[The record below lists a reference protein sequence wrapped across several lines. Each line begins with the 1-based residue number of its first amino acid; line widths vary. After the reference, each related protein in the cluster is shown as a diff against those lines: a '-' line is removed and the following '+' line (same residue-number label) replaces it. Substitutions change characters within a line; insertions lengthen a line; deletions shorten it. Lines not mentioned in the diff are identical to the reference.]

1 MKITRFAFSALA
13 VLACVSCSREVF
25 SESEEGKKP
34 GFVEGK
40 TYITVGMPDT
50 KTILGEADAS
60 GVRKVYWQN
69 GDKINVNGAASEAL
83 AGVDGESSSALFE
96 FSVLLDYPYNL
107 MYPASAYKEAGK
119 VTFPAT
125 QNYTAGSFDPAAAIS
140 VAYAADEAEA
150 LILKHTFAVVKVPV
164 KLDTDDCALLD
175 LTFTGKGA
183 EQVSGDFSV
192 DYTTAALTSLSEEN
206 ADKKIVMDISSITLS
221 AEATD
226 IYIVVPAGSYEG
238 FNIRIRDV
246 KGHYM
251 DQAKA
256 SAITLEAGK
265 VYNLPTVSYVPTG
278 TLVTISNAD
287 EYLAFA
293 QDFKKGVY
301 GSKDSKVVVD
311 VTGDLDFADKTF
323 DIVDS
328 NTYIFSGT
336 WNGNSH
342 LMKNITATNVAVFYT
357 PTNAIIKDIVIDS
370 SCSFTK
376 TSANIG
382 YWGIIARSLNGADS
396 HLSGCTINCDWNFDY
411 GASTSFWGY
420 GAVSGRNDGIV
431 ENCVMNGNVIY
442 TRTSSAKVGA
452 GVYVGGIIGYNHA
465 DAASGI
471 SSVIRN
477 CTMNGNLVFNEPDAA
492 YRPVS
497 EGTNKFFNAG
507 GVLGHNQGT
516 AEYLKMYGDVLY
528 QDYVLDAFVGGVIG
542 NSDGPL
548 VDHCEMYGNISTLQP
563 EAKKADGYARLFVG
577 GVIGRCW
584 NGTLSNCT
592 NLKGKVV
599 SGSSQTN
606 NMDLGGIVGSTGTTV
621 IKDCVNNMTVQ
632 MNDKGA
638 FYSYLGGIV
647 AALGAN
653 SSMTNVENNGPIN
666 VGVLANASGAQTH
679 VGGVAGHS
687 ASVMDGGTIT
697 DRKSSI
703 HNNAQIL
710 CNAPHAC
717 TGFTGANFGGVV
729 GRLDAS
735 ASNLTNS
742 GKVYLNFGDDTDQ
755 NNIMKYVAGGGIVGR
770 IPKAITLDGCIN
782 SGRVQLRYWTKAANN
797 TKINYVGGIVGCVL
811 SGAAG
816 GGLATTIRNCV
827 CYGDINSSNNNT
839 TYPAFNGTSIT
850 QGKME
855 GGIIGVIFGAD
866 ESKRA
871 VVENC
876 TSASSTA
883 NSIPYGYFGGV
894 VGMARYTDIT
904 GCVNK
909 TEFKGGAGNGC
920 TLGGILGITHA
931 KVVVRGCEARFKAT
945 NFAVA
950 GGIVGACNTGSP
962 NQAVIEDNIAE
973 LEFTTTLD
981 KPVFGAVARNPVA
994 ATVVQNNGIKGSFNG
1009 KAFSADYAPYT
1020 YSGTFTCAEDKPN
1033 YVIIQ

>member
-192 DYTTAALTSLSEEN
+192 VYTTAALTSLSEEN

-477 CTMNGNLVFNEPDAA
+477 CTMNGNLIFNEPAKE

-497 EGTNKFFNAG
+497 EGTNKYFNAG
-507 GVLGHNQGT
+507 GVLGHNKGK

-606 NMDLGGIVGSTGTTV
+606 NM
-621 IKDCVNNMTVQ
+621 TVQ

-638 FYSYLGGIV
+638 YYAYLGGIV
-647 AALGAN
+647 AAFGAN
-653 SSMTNVENNGPIN
+653 SSITNVENNGPVN
-666 VGVLANASGAQTH
+666 VGVLANTSGAQTH
-679 VGGVAGHS
+679 VGGVAGH
-687 ASVMDGGTIT
+687 AAAEMNGGTIT
-697 DRKSSI
+697 ANKSSI
-703 HNNAQIL
+703 HNNAQIY
-710 CNAPHAC
+710 CNAPRAC

-782 SGRVQLRYWTKAANN
+782 SGPIQFRYWTQTANN

-811 SGAAG
+811 SGAAAG
-816 GGLATTIRNCV
+816 GIAVTIKNCV
-827 CYGDINSSNNNT
+827 CYGNMNSSNNNT
-839 TYPAFNGTSIT
+839 VYPAFDVTKNILT

-855 GGIIGVIFGAD
+855 GGIVGVIFGAD
-866 ESKRA
+866 DSNRA

-876 TSASSTA
+876 TSASTGI
-883 NSIPYGYFGGV
+883 NSISCGYFGGI

-904 GCVNK
+904 GCVNT
-909 TEFKGGAGNGC
+909 TEFKGSANKDYGS
-920 TLGGILGITHA
+920 TLGGILGLTHY
-931 KVVVRGCEARFKAT
+931 KVVVRGCQARFKAT
-945 NFAVA
+945 DFKVA

-973 LEFTTTLD
+973 LEFTTTF
-981 KPVFGAVARNPVA
+981 KTPTFGAVARNPVA

-1009 KAFSADYAPYT
+1009 IAFSAENAPYT
-1020 YSGTFTCAEDKPN
+1020 APGTSFTCAADKPN
-1033 YVIIQ
+1033 YVIQ